1 MLSDEQRNFCIGV
14 RQDYDVLLRTVLN
27 KSIDSL
33 TRAEIS
39 TITNAYINLGQQP
52 FSLTRL
58 AYQYPAIIVL
68 TCLCVLVT
76 AVCIALAIRSQRFR
90 AETEKALRKA
100 EEASVAKTEFLSNM
114 SHDIRTPIN
123 GIMGMLDIAE
133 DNFDNKARV
142 RDCMTKMRGA
152 ASHLL
157 SLINDVLDMS
167 RIESGKIHL
176 EEVEVNLSDVL
187 HDLKTIVSGQI
198 YAKTAGTLHGCHGR
212 DRRRRLLR
220 QDPAESDL
228 AEPAVQRHQ
237 VYPGGRHGLGT
248 GAAACR

>member
-1 MLSDEQRNFCIGV
+1 MLSGEQRNFCIGV

-68 TCLCVLVT
+68 TGLCVLVT
-76 AVCIALAIRSQRFR
+76 AVCIALAIRAQRFR

-123 GIMGMLDIAE
+123 GILGMLEVIRDCRSDE
-133 DNFDNKARV
+133 ARV
-142 RDCMTKMRGA
+142 DDC
-152 ASHLL
+152 L
-157 SLINDVLDMS
+157 
-167 RIESGKIHL
+167 GKIDISAKHL
-176 EEVEVNLSDVL
+176 RAGL
-187 HDLKTIVSGQI
+187 HDQDARCGVPPALPHQRRAGHDQNRIRQYADAGHIV
-198 YAKTAGTLHGCHGR
+198 
-212 DRRRRLLR
+212 
-220 QDPAESDL
+220 
-228 AEPAVQRHQ
+228 
-237 VYPGGRHGLGT
+237 
-248 GAAACR
+248 

>member
-90 AETEKALRKA
+90 AETEKSPAQ
-100 EEASVAKTEFLSNM
+100 
-114 SHDIRTPIN
+114 
-123 GIMGMLDIAE
+123 G
-133 DNFDNKARV
+133 
-142 RDCMTKMRGA
+142 RG
-152 ASHLL
+152 SQ
-157 SLINDVLDMS
+157 
-167 RIESGKIHL
+167 R
-176 EEVEVNLSDVL
+176 
-187 HDLKTIVSGQI
+187 
-198 YAKTAGTLHGCHGR
+198 
-212 DRRRRLLR
+212 R
-220 QDPAESDL
+220 QDGVPVQHVPRHPHAH
-228 AEPAVQRHQ
+228 QRH
-237 VYPGGRHGLGT
+237 YGYAGH
-248 GAAACR
+248 CRGQL

>member
-100 EEASVAKTEFLSNM
+100 
-114 SHDIRTPIN
+114 
-123 GIMGMLDIAE
+123 
-133 DNFDNKARV
+133 
-142 RDCMTKMRGA
+142 RG
-152 ASHLL
+152 SQ
-157 SLINDVLDMS
+157 
-167 RIESGKIHL
+167 R
-176 EEVEVNLSDVL
+176 
-187 HDLKTIVSGQI
+187 
-198 YAKTAGTLHGCHGR
+198 
-212 DRRRRLLR
+212 R
-220 QDPAESDL
+220 QDGVPVQHVPRHPHAH
-228 AEPAVQRHQ
+228 QRH
-237 VYPGGRHGLGT
+237 YGYAGH
-248 GAAACR
+248 CRGQL